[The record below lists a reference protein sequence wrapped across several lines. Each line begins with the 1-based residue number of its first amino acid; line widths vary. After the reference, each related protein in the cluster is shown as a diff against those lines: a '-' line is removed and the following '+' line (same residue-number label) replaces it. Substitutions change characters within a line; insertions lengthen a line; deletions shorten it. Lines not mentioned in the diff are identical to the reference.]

1 MIIEGGYLQYL
12 TALWALGE
20 KGTGLPIVTIQLTCI
35 VTGAAPAAEG
45 TISGKEY
52 KIYMQ
57 FILNCPLYLHLG
69 SCILGGLRVG
79 DGTLA

>member
-1 MIIEGGYLQYL
+1 MIIEGGYFQHL

-45 TISGKEY
+45 TISEMEY
-52 KIYMQ
+52 TIYMQ
-57 FILNCPLYLHLG
+57 FILCCSLYLHLG
-69 SCILGGLRVG
+69 SCVFGGLGVR

>member
-35 VTGAAPAAEG
+35 VAGAAPAAEG
-45 TISGKEY
+45 TVSGNEY
-52 KIYMQ
+52 KINVK
-57 FILNCPLYLHLG
+57 FILNFPLYLHLG